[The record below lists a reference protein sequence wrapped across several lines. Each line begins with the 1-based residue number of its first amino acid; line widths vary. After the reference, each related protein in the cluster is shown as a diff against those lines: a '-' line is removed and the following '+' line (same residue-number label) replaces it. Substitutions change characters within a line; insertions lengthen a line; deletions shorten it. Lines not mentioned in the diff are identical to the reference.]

1 MIHSS
6 NYSHDETSNLA
17 QDTPSVGVR
26 RRRLRRYGVVGTIAV
41 LTGALLS
48 GGCGSTTTTTTQHQ
62 TSAAATLEI
71 SSPTAGSVLSADRI
85 TVRGT
90 VVPASAAVQ
99 VQGHPAAVGNG
110 FFTGTATIHGGK
122 TTIDVI
128 ASAPGAA
135 PASASVVVSR
145 PSTGKGSRVVTA
157 SVQATPS
164 VAYAASGSGETPCG
178 GGLSVGPNTTC
189 AFAENVRSAYDGSG
203 PGTVIAYSP
212 VTNRTYAMSCSG
224 GASVVCT
231 GGVGATVYFPGSDYR
246 YSGSQAENVEPASRA
261 ARAGSYSRDYAG
273 QTSCGGG
280 LSVGANT
287 TCAFA
292 ENVRSA
298 YDQSGPGTVSAYSPV
313 TNRTYAM
320 TCSEAGAVIC
330 TGADHASVYFP

>member
-1 MIHSS
+1 MIQSS
-6 NYSHDETSNLA
+6 NHSHDESSNLA
-17 QDTPSVGVR
+17 QARTDAGVR
-26 RRRLRRYGVVGTIAV
+26 SRLRQCGVVATIIV
-41 LTGALLS
+41 CIGALLGS
-48 GGCGSTTTTTTQHQ
+48 GCGSTTTTTTQRQ
-62 TSAAATLEI
+62 ASAAAALEI
-71 SSPTAGSVLSADRI
+71 SSPTAGSVLSADRV

-90 VVPASAAVQ
+90 VVPAGAAVD

-110 FFTGTATIHGGK
+110 FFTGTATLHGGK

-145 PSTGKGSRVVTA
+145 PATGNGSRVATA
-157 SVQATPS
+157 SVQATPG
-164 VAYAASGSGETPCG
+164 VAYAGSGSGQTSCG
-178 GGLSVGPNTTC
+178 AGLSVGPNTTC
-189 AFAENVRSAYDGSG
+189 AFAENVRSAYYGSG
-203 PGTVIAYSP
+203 PETVMAYSP

-231 GGVGATVYFPGSDYR
+231 GGVGATVYFPGGGYS

-261 ARAGSYSRDYAG
+261 ARVGSYSRGYAG

-298 YDQSGPGTVSAYSPV
+298 YDRSGPGTVSAYSPV

-320 TCSEAGAVIC
+320 TCSDAGSVIC